1 MWERIGRRHAK
12 RSGGAAAPL
21 SGALGRIGGPLGR
34 QETKH
39 TRTTHGR
46 PVRLGLL
53 GALALVATVSV
64 VLVLRRR
71 AARRDIPVE
80 EESNEES
87 AGAVVGNERMKAEGS
102 IEREGDTTEGH
113 KEYYRRV
120 IRESMERSGL
130 S

>member
-1 MWERIGRRHAK
+1 MWQRLGRRNANK
-12 RSGGAAAPL
+12 RSSAAAPL
-21 SGALGRIGGPLGR
+21 SGALSRVGRPFGR

-39 TRTTHGR
+39 VRATTYGG
-46 PVRLGLL
+46 PVGLGLL

-71 AARRDIPVE
+71 AASASSPV
-80 EESNEES
+80 EESNEEA
-87 AGAVVGNERMKAEGS
+87 AGTVEGNERMKSEGS
-102 IEREGDTTEGH
+102 IEGEGDTTEGH
-113 KEYYRRV
+113 KKYYRTV

>member
-21 SGALGRIGGPLGR
+21 SGALGRVGGLLGR

-39 TRTTHGR
+39 TRTTHGG
-46 PVRLGLL
+46 PVGLGLL

-71 AARRDIPVE
+71 AARRSSPI
-80 EESNEES
+80 EESNEEA
-87 AGAVVGNERMKAEGS
+87 AGTVEGNERTNSEGS
-102 IEREGDTTEGH
+102 LEREGYDTEGH
-113 KEYYRRV
+113 KKYYRRV

>member
-12 RSGGAAAPL
+12 RHGGAAAPL
-21 SGALGRIGGPLGR
+21 SGALGRVGGPFGR

-39 TRTTHGR
+39 VLTTYGG
-46 PVRLGLL
+46 PVGLRL
-53 GALALVATVSV
+53 GALTLVAMVSL

-71 AARRDIPVE
+71 AARRGSPVE
-80 EESNEES
+80 EANEEA
-87 AGAVVGNERMKAEGS
+87 AGAVVGNERMKAEGRT
-102 IEREGDTTEGH
+102 EREGDDTEGH
-113 KEYYRRV
+113 GKYYRRV

>member
-21 SGALGRIGGPLGR
+21 SGALGRVGGLLGR

-39 TRTTHGR
+39 TRTTHGG
-46 PVRLGLL
+46 PVGLGLL
-53 GALALVATVSV
+53 GVLALIATVSV

-71 AARRDIPVE
+71 AARRSSHVE
-80 EESNEES
+80 EEANEEA
-87 AGAVVGNERMKAEGS
+87 AGAVVGNERMKAERR
-102 IEREGDTTEGH
+102 IEREGDDTEGH
-113 KEYYRRV
+113 RKYYRRV

>member
-21 SGALGRIGGPLGR
+21 SGALGRVGGLLGR

-39 TRTTHGR
+39 TRTTHGG
-46 PVRLGLL
+46 PAGLGLL
-53 GALALVATVSV
+53 GTLALVATVSV

-71 AARRDIPVE
+71 AARRSSPVE
-80 EESNEES
+80 EEANEET
-87 AGAVVGNERMKAEGS
+87 AGAVVGNERMKAEGR
-102 IEREGDTTEGH
+102 IERERNDTEGH
-113 KEYYRRV
+113 RKYYRTV

-130 S
+130 G

>member
-1 MWERIGRRHAK
+1 MWERIGRRNAK

-21 SGALGRIGGPLGR
+21 SGALGRVGGLLGR

-46 PVRLGLL
+46 PVGLGLL

-80 EESNEES
+80 EEANEEA
-87 AGAVVGNERMKAEGS
+87 AGAVVGNERMKAEGR

>member
-1 MWERIGRRHAK
+1 MWERIGRRNAK

-21 SGALGRIGGPLGR
+21 SGALGRVGGLLGR

-46 PVRLGLL
+46 PVGLGLL

-64 VLVLRRR
+64 VLVRRRR

-80 EESNEES
+80 EEANEEA
-87 AGAVVGNERMKAEGS
+87 AGAVVGNERMKAEGR

>member
-1 MWERIGRRHAK
+1 MWERIGRRHAN

-21 SGALGRIGGPLGR
+21 SGALGRVGGLLGR

-39 TRTTHGR
+39 TRTTHGG
-46 PVRLGLL
+46 PVGLGLL
-53 GALALVATVSV
+53 GVLALVATVSV

-71 AARRDIPVE
+71 AARRGSPE
-80 EESNEES
+80 EETNEE
-87 AGAVVGNERMKAEGS
+87 AGGAVEGNERTKAEGR
-102 IEREGDTTEGH
+102 IEREGDDTEGH